1 VSVLLGT
8 HFHPGDAGALERQ
21 SCAMDA
27 LGELHNVA
35 AIDLQWAA
43 GPDKRPWIRTLPLL
57 RQDSTTITGRTGRQK
72 PVAREVFDV
81 LADLAGQG
89 GHRYFLFFNSDIVVT
104 QAAVDRIIR
113 EGREAYAFSRLD
125 MGGPDA
131 AAPTI
136 MTYGLDAFAF
146 DVGWWRANRRRFRPY
161 ILGEAL
167 WDNVYAA
174 VFMAHGKGVIENRH
188 GEVRHE
194 RHPRA
199 WSGSPFAEY
208 NGFLAALDGRYFS
221 LWVHYH
227 DALLAARQRGA
238 SDTDE
243 RTLAD
248 DQFAWRPS
256 IAAACRQVV
265 TDARARVRYRIAG
278 WRETAG

>member
-1 VSVLLGT
+1 MSVLLGT

-21 SCAMDA
+21 ARAMDA
-27 LGELHNVA
+27 VRELRDVA
-35 AIDLQWAA
+35 TVDLQWAA
-43 GPDKRPWIRTLPLL
+43 GPDKRPWIRTLPAL
-57 RQDSTTITGRTGRQK
+57 RQDSIMLTRITGRAGRPK

-81 LADLAGQG
+81 LADLAAQG

-104 QAAVDRIIR
+104 QAAVDRVLR
-113 EGREAYAFSRLD
+113 EGRDAYAFSRLD
-125 MGGPDA
+125 AGGPDA

-136 MTYGLDAFAF
+136 MTYGLDAFAV

-167 WDNVYAA
+167 WDNVYGA
-174 VFMAHGKGVIENRH
+174 VCMAHGRGVIENRH
-188 GEVRHE
+188 GEVQHE
-194 RHPRA
+194 RHTRA
-199 WSGSPFAEY
+199 WGGSPFAAY
-208 NGFLAALDGRYFS
+208 NGLLAALDGRYFS

-243 RTLAD
+243 RTLAA

-256 IAAACRQVV
+256 VAAACRQMV
-265 TDARARVRYRIAG
+265 TDARARVRYRIGA
-278 WRETAG
+278 